1 VCCDTM
7 RFASCEA
14 LAMVNKSIVV
24 QMEGF
29 CRVCRQA
36 GGRVGLNGRG
46 VGRLGG
52 GGANRISR
60 LRVARRMP
68 WRCVDR
74 RPWALSLR
82 RRSISMYTLCPPHGV
97 DRRWSLRSSSAFW
110 MSGLHA
116 ALLAVPHRHA
126 AVHSRRQCR
135 ESSLTV
141 DPHPLRRRLFARDH
155 GIGRMR
161 RGCRPSATKPAVL
174 RSLITQAVAVARA
187 EAPSTTSCCPRC
199 ETRNFGGHAHSA

>member
-1 VCCDTM
+1 
-7 RFASCEA
+7 
-14 LAMVNKSIVV
+14 
-24 QMEGF
+24 
-29 CRVCRQA
+29 
-36 GGRVGLNGRG
+36 
-46 VGRLGG
+46 
-52 GGANRISR
+52 
-60 LRVARRMP
+60 MP

-126 AVHSRRQCR
+126 TVRSRRQCR

-141 DPHPLRRRLFARDH
+141 DPHPRRRRLLARDH
-155 GIGRMR
+155 GIGRVR
-161 RGCRPSATKPAVL
+161 RGCRPSATKPGGEQ
-174 RSLITQAVAVARA
+174 QAFRRVSCHRISTTLVVGGRLG
-187 EAPSTTSCCPRC
+187 APSPFPNPPFRRSSALSAQGFLGAARFIVLLLEFRLTLNVIARILR
-199 ETRNFGGHAHSA
+199 EVVNRVKLGDQHA